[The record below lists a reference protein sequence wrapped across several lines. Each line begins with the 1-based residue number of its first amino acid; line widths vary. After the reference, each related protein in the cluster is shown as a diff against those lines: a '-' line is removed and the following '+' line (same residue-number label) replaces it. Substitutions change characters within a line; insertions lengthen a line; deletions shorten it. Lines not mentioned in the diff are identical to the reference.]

1 LDSLKL
7 EKRLLWQKES
17 SNKGCFYIY
26 WGYNREYFTRSTIHF
41 KGPDYDMTFYNLVA
55 HDRPSKFSANTYFN
69 PVNISIP
76 QYCFRGGYF
85 FTDRIHVSF
94 GIDHLKYVMDANQ
107 RAELS
112 GVINS
117 SVSSKYGGSYL
128 HDTIVVSPDLLRFEH
143 TNGLNLVTL
152 NVDYLQ
158 PCVNIYKRK
167 VWLKWNMGLGGCFVI
182 TKTDVAIFN
191 DRTDNEFHLS
201 GYSVAAHTGPR
212 IEFWKWG
219 FIGFEV
225 KGGYMNLPDVPIHNE
240 QPKRANH
247 QFGFFEY
254 YGLVGF
260 QIPIPEIQTV
270 LKGLRE
276 EKKRAKA
283 KF

>member
-1 LDSLKL
+1 M
-7 EKRLLWQKES
+7 LWQKES
-17 SNKGCFYIY
+17 SNKGCFYIH

-41 KGPDYDMTFYNLVA
+41 RGPDYDLTFYNLAA
-55 HDRPSKFSANTYFN
+55 HDRPSKFSADTYFN

-76 QYCFRGGYF
+76 QYVFRGGYF
-85 FTDRIHVSF
+85 VTDRVHISF

-107 RAELS
+107 QAVVS
-112 GVINS
+112 GVVAPA
-117 SVSSKYGGSYL
+117 VSSKYAGSYL
-128 HDTIVVSPDLLRFEH
+128 HDTLTISPDLLRFEH

-158 PCVNIYKRK
+158 PCVNIYKHK

-182 TKTDVAIFN
+182 TKTDVALFD

-201 GYSVAAHTGPR
+201 GYSIAAHTGPR

-219 FIGFEV
+219 YIGFEV

-260 QIPIPEIQTV
+260 QIPIPEVVRV
-270 LKGLRE
+270 LKGLRDN
-276 EKKRAKA
+276 KRKT
-283 KF
+283 KI